1 MNKRFLSAD
10 AFQRDCARLAR
21 RVFDDPAWRPDFIL
35 ALWRGGA
42 QPGVI
47 VSEVFAYLGR
57 PTPHAIVKCAS
68 YAPGI
73 GNRTDTVVF
82 HGADAI
88 LDSLAGKRVLVV
100 DDVFDTGKTA
110 EATLAR
116 LAGTD
121 ARVATVYWKPAASLV
136 PFAPDY
142 YVRETADWIVFP
154 HELLGLSPH
163 ELRIKD
169 PELADILQA

>member
-21 RVFDDPAWRPDFIL
+21 KVFDDPSWQPDFIL

-47 VSEVFAYLGR
+47 ISEIFAFLGR

-68 YAPGI
+68 YRGI
-73 GNRTDTVVF
+73 GQR
-82 HGADAI
+82 ADAVTFHFADAL
-88 LDSLAGKRVLVV
+88 LDALDGRRVLVV

-110 EATLAR
+110 EATLRR
-116 LAGTD
+116 LSRAD
-121 ARVATVYWKPAASLV
+121 PRMATVYWKPGASLV
-136 PFAPDY
+136 PFRPDY
-142 YVRETADWIVFP
+142 YVRETSDWIVFP
-154 HELLGLSPH
+154 HELDGLTPG
-163 ELRIKD
+163 ELRVKD
-169 PELADILQA
+169 PELADILLA